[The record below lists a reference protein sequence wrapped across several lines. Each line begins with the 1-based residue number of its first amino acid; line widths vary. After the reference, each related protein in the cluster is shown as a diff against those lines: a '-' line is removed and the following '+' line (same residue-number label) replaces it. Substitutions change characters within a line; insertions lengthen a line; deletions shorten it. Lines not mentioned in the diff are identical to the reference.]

1 METMNPR
8 RSFLARIG
16 AAAAA
21 FGLTSSTVNA
31 QPASDAR
38 WQPAR
43 EPKDEWFD
51 RLPGKHRL
59 FFDATSPKGAQEAGA
74 FASNFY
80 TANKNDYELADG
92 DLAVVICLRHH
103 ATPFGYSDAM
113 WAKYGAVLAESN
125 NFTDPKAGQPPAVNP
140 YRSSYDALIKR
151 GAHFAV
157 CNMATH
163 RIARAIAKA
172 ADAKEEDVYKELVA
186 NAMPNVHF
194 VPAGIVA
201 VNRAQE
207 RGYAVAH
214 AG

>member
-1 METMNPR
+1 M
-8 RSFLARIG
+8 G

-21 FGLTSSTVNA
+21 LGLTSSPADA

-38 WQPAR
+38 WQPGR
-43 EPKDEWFD
+43 EPKDDWFD
-51 RLPGKHRL
+51 RMPGRHRL

-80 TANKNDYELADG
+80 TANKKDYDLSDA

-103 ATPFGYSDAM
+103 ATPFAYTDAV
-113 WAKYGAVLAESN
+113 WAKYGAAVADSIKL
-125 NFTDPKAGQPPAVNP
+125 TDPKFGQPPAANA
-140 YRSSYDALIKR
+140 YRSSFDALIKR
-151 GAHFAV
+151 GVHFAV

-163 RIARAIAKA
+163 RIAGVIARKT
-172 ADAKEEDVYKELVA
+172 DSKEEDIYTELVA
-186 NAMPNVHF
+186 NAIPNCHF

-207 RGYAVAH
+207 RGYSIAYV
-214 AG
+214 G

>member
-1 METMNPR
+1 M
-8 RSFLARIG
+8 G

-21 FGLTSSTVNA
+21 LGLTSSPSNA
-31 QPASDAR
+31 QSPPDAP

-43 EPKDEWFD
+43 EAKDDWFD

-59 FFDATSPKGAQEAGA
+59 FFDATSPDGAQGAGA

-80 TANKNDYELADG
+80 TANKNDYELSDS
-92 DLAVVICLRHH
+92 DLAVVICLRHY

-113 WAKYGAVLAESN
+113 WAKYGAALAESIKL
-125 NFTDPKAGQPPAVNP
+125 TDPKFGQPPAVNA
-140 YRSSYDALIKR
+140 YRSSFDRLIKR
-151 GAHFAV
+151 GVHFAV

-163 RIARAIAKA
+163 RIAGVVARKT
-172 ADAKEEDVYKELVA
+172 DSKEEDVYKELVA
-186 NAMPNVHF
+186 NAIPNVHF

-207 RGYAVAH
+207 RGYAISH